1 MKLTKSHYWLA
12 ALLSGMSHCTWA
24 GAMGE
29 TDMYS
34 PYDGF
39 YLGADL
45 GVSNLLDKL
54 SNVNS
59 IQTQQ
64 LGSVG
69 LIGGGFA
76 GYDYSVS
83 DRVKLGMEFFGQA
96 NALNTSV
103 QYYNPSASYQLSSRY
118 SLGLRV
124 LPGYEFLPGAVG
136 HVILGY
142 SNTQFRMQDNGAYGY
157 LNESVHKSG
166 FQSGLGF
173 LVSATPSF
181 LVRLDA
187 MYTNFASQSSKGFTT
202 TAPRQYQ
209 YYTNDFSLL
218 DGALSFIYK
227 FNG

>member
-1 MKLTKSHYWLA
+1 MKFKT
-12 ALLSGMSHCTWA
+12 LLSYGFTIFFMIETQVSFA
-24 GAMGE
+24 GVMGE
-29 TDMYS
+29 TEMFS

-39 YLGADL
+39 YLGANI

-54 SNVNS
+54 SYVNGLES
-59 IQTQQ
+59 AQ

-69 LIGGGFA
+69 FVGGGFL

-83 DRVKLGMEFFGQA
+83 DRVKLGMEFFGQG

-103 QYYNPSASYQLSSRY
+103 QYYDPSTTYQLSSRY
-118 SLGLRV
+118 SLGFRV
-124 LPGYEFLPGAVG
+124 LPGYEFLPGAIG

-142 SNTQFRMQDNGAYGY
+142 SNTQFRMQDNGAYGF

-173 LVSATPSF
+173 LVAATPSF

-187 MYTNFASQSSKGFTT
+187 MYTNFASQSNKGY
-202 TAPRQYQ
+202 TAVPQQYQ
-209 YYTNDFSLL
+209 YYTNDFSLF
-218 DGALSFIYK
+218 DGALSLIYK